1 MVYVLISENF
11 NMALFLKV
19 FFYDLYISDFH
30 KKMILDLEVT
40 VFKRVKKFLWYSYL
54 NERKNAK
61 KFRKIAIT
69 CRDKQAA
76 VKSITLTL
84 DYYSNFAWPDATRNN
99 PGQVHSFNLR
109 RR

>member
-1 MVYVLISENF
+1 MTGISPISTKKLIS
-11 NMALFLKV
+11 
-19 FFYDLYISDFH
+19 
-30 KKMILDLEVT
+30 DLEVM

-76 VKSITLTL
+76 VKSIMVTL
-84 DYYSNFAWPDATRNN
+84 DYYSNFVWPEPTRKKTRT
-99 PGQVHSFNLR
+99 GSLFQFKKTMTDL
-109 RR
+109 